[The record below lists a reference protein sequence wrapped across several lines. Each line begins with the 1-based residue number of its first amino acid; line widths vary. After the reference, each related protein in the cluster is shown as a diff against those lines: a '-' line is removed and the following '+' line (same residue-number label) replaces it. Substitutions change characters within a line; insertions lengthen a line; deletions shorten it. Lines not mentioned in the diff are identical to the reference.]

1 MARMLRTLAANHV
14 APPARLLD
22 VLYQSSLLTLLSLRR
37 RVPSNPQHNPPPPQ
51 IYCVPHR
58 AKTSPISQVNIR
70 EHIGKR
76 LANSSPHS
84 LLFF

>member
-37 RVPSNPQHNPPPPQ
+37 RVPSNPQHNPPPKS
-51 IYCVPHR
+51 IV
-58 AKTSPISQVNIR
+58 SPIAQSVS
-70 EHIGKR
+70 HKPG
-76 LANSSPHS
+76 
-84 LLFF
+84 